1 MNRKLT
7 EKQYKLLVDV
17 ADQCKTWK
25 EVVELIEDFTSVEFG
40 RTDAGTLFKVMALVN
55 PETRDLT
62 HDKYVEKE
70 KRYVWNLSMGENSI
84 YVKRLFMN
92 NSYQDGKR
100 LRFVSEYLTGTGDT
114 AYPDDE
120 KLTEAEVQEWGYNP
134 YAFDKEE
141 VK

>member
-7 EKQYKLLVDV
+7 EKQYWILITAANQRKTLEDIAELV
-17 ADQCKTWK
+17 
-25 EVVELIEDFTSVEFG
+25 EDFTSVEFG
-40 RTDAGTLFKVMALVN
+40 RMDTDTLLQIMALAN
-55 PETRDLT
+55 PETRAWA
-62 HDKYVEKE
+62 HDKFVEKE

-100 LRFVSEYLTGTGDT
+100 MRFVSEYLSGTGDT
-114 AYPDDE
+114 VYPDDE
-120 KLTEAEVQEWGYNP
+120 KLTEAEVREWGYNP
-134 YAFDKEE
+134 DAFDKKE